1 MQNLHVGTYHVVC
14 VIFVCVGYQTRTQ
27 FAVEYGRDVAFIHKY
42 MNLVRCIS
50 NYTIGSI
57 GIFSQYVYFYH
68 IFLLNMTLLLIYF
81 LFVYVAISVNLT
93 G

>member
-57 GIFSQYVYFYH
+57 GLSIFSQYVYFYH
-68 IFLLNMTLLLIYF
+68 IFLLNMTLLLIDTFYSCM
-81 LFVYVAISVNLT
+81 LPSL
-93 G
+93 